1 MKTEFEFQLL
11 LSPSRFFCLSQ
22 NLDLFDRSKIW
33 SAFSGKKTDKTFD
46 LGVGVGVSGWVTES
60 FRVEW
65 ESWVWFSLGAVL
77 VAILVDG
84 AVLSKN
90 VDNRFNPRSFHL
102 LCRLPWRIIFRKV
115 YPGVG
120 GTDKLHLI
128 HLEPSKRCELPNST
142 FHTPSHPLPPSA
154 Y

>member
-11 LSPSRFFCLSQ
+11 LSPRRIFCLSQ
-22 NLDLFDRSKIW
+22 NLDLLDWSKTAIDQL
-33 SAFSGKKTDKTFD
+33 FRKIIDKTFD

-142 FHTPSHPLPPSA
+142 FHTPFPLSL
-154 Y
+154 